1 MFKILKKLNKKEMLY
16 ILFCLIF
23 VVIQVWLD
31 LKLPDYMSNIT
42 SLLTQNSDKMGEIV
56 KQGAYMMG
64 CAFGSLISAFIV
76 GYFASNISASF
87 SKRLRR
93 EVFSKVEDF
102 GMEEIKK
109 FSTSSLITRTTND
122 VTQVQML
129 IVMGLQMIM
138 KAPILAGWA
147 IFKIVDKSWQWSI
160 VTAVAVV
167 LLLVMITI
175 LILFALP
182 KFKIIQTL
190 TDNLNRITRENLTG
204 IRVVRAF
211 NAEKYQEKKFEVA
224 NKELTSTH
232 LFTGRVM
239 SVMSPW
245 MTLLMS
251 SLSLSIYFIGAKL
264 INEADMMSKLGL
276 FSDMVVFSS
285 YAMQVVMAFMM
296 LIVIFILY
304 PRASVSAKRILE
316 VLELNSSIRD
326 PHKDFNNKSDEVGT
340 IEFRHVGFKY
350 PDAEEY
356 MLENIS
362 FKVNKGETVA
372 FIGSTGSGKSTLIN
386 LIPRFYDATEG
397 EVLIDGIDVKKYK
410 QRELRNKL
418 GYIPQ
423 KAVIFTGTINSN
435 VSYGVKDN
443 YKITD
448 EVIKKAI
455 SVAQGKSFVEKMED
469 KYNSHIS
476 QGGTNLSGGQK
487 QRLAIARAIAR
498 NPEIYIFDDSFS
510 ALDYK
515 TDLTLRRELKKHTKD
530 ATVLIVAQRIGT
542 IKHADKIVVLDN
554 GEMVGIGTHEE
565 LLKSCQVYQEIAY
578 SQLSKEE
585 LENER

>member
-1 MFKILKKLNKKEMLY
+1 MFKILKKLNRKEMIY

-23 VVIQVWLD
+23 VVVQVWLD

-42 SLLTQNSDKMGEIV
+42 TLLTQNSNKMGEII
-56 KQGAYMMG
+56 KQGIYMMG

-76 GYFASNISASF
+76 GYFASYVSASF

-102 GMEEIKK
+102 GMEELKK

-129 IVMGLQMIM
+129 IVMGLQMVM

-147 IFKIVDKSWQWSI
+147 IFKIVDKSWQWST

-211 NAEKYQEKKFEVA
+211 NAEKYQEKKFEIA
-224 NKELTSTH
+224 NKELTSTN

-251 SLSLSIYFIGAKL
+251 SLSLSIYFIGANL
-264 INEADMMSKLGL
+264 INKADMMSKLGL
-276 FSDMVVFSS
+276 FSDMVVFTS

-304 PRASVSAKRILE
+304 PRASVSSKRILE
-316 VLELNSSIRD
+316 VLELSSSIKD
-326 PHKDFNNKSDEVGT
+326 PSKDINVKTDEVGT
-340 IEFRHVGFKY
+340 IEFKHVGFKY

-356 MLENIS
+356 MLENVS
-362 FKVNKGETVA
+362 FKINKGETVA

-386 LIPRFYDATEG
+386 LIPRFYDVTEG
-397 EVLIDGIDVKKYK
+397 EILVCI
-410 QRELRNKL
+410 
-418 GYIPQ
+418 
-423 KAVIFTGTINSN
+423 
-435 VSYGVKDN
+435 
-443 YKITD
+443 
-448 EVIKKAI
+448 
-455 SVAQGKSFVEKMED
+455 
-469 KYNSHIS
+469 
-476 QGGTNLSGGQK
+476 
-487 QRLAIARAIAR
+487 
-498 NPEIYIFDDSFS
+498 
-510 ALDYK
+510 LD
-515 TDLTLRRELKKHTKD
+515 
-530 ATVLIVAQRIGT
+530 A
-542 IKHADKIVVLDN
+542 
-554 GEMVGIGTHEE
+554 
-565 LLKSCQVYQEIAY
+565 
-578 SQLSKEE
+578 
-585 LENER
+585 